1 MVPVVSCIAAIAVSE
16 AEMILDLNLLHC
28 HNLLDLSKLC
38 DKKSEESAVK
48 NSNMESCMFSF
59 DFFLAIYSYSV
70 LYLDKRINGVRFR
83 QFKPR
88 GPQIVVYV
96 FIVLT
101 CISHL
106 PKFDS
111 FHVCSH
117 YIHITA
123 LFVIFFPLEYL
134 VISTY

>member
-38 DKKSEESAVK
+38 DKKTCEESAVE

-59 DFFLAIYSYSV
+59 DLFLVIYSYSV
-70 LYLDKRINGVRFR
+70 RYLDTPINGVRFR
-83 QFKPR
+83 QFEPR

-96 FIVLT
+96 FIVST
-101 CISHL
+101 SISHL

-111 FHVCSH
+111 FRVCVCVHTIYTSLH
-117 YIHITA
+117 C
-123 LFVIFFPLEYL
+123 LSSFSP
-134 VISTY
+134 